1 MCMKWTRIV
10 YSLISL
16 LLLISCMKKEE
27 PFFFEGLTLS
37 EMQGEWIIFKRV
49 KDDYPTNTQIAL
61 SVCDSQEVL
70 IINSNGEAIHRIYS
84 GVNEPCEYTD
94 YTIKF
99 IGSNNY
105 TRGIEKIDLP
115 NSREYLGCNI
125 YSSKSQGGP
134 VLDIKYFHS
143 PDSLNKIHDL
153 FRRK

>member
-1 MCMKWTRIV
+1 MKWTRIV

-37 EMQGEWIIFKRV
+37 EMEGEWMIFQRV

-70 IINSNGEAIHRIYS
+70 IINSNGEAIHRIYDDS
-84 GVNEPCEYTD
+84 NAPCHYND
-94 YTIKF
+94 FPIKL
-99 IGSNNY
+99 IENNTTY
-105 TRGIEKIDLP
+105 KNVERIDLSNPRDYIGCSINP
-115 NSREYLGCNI
+115 NKQVTGGIHLNIEYF
-125 YSSKSQGGP
+125 YT
-134 VLDIKYFHS
+134 
-143 PDSLNKIHDL
+143 PDSLNKIHDM